1 MSAIAWE
8 LPEEVRAVR
17 DGLVDFAALSAGPRF
32 SDESKGLIGE
42 GSTEL

>member
-17 DGLVDFAALSAGPRF
+17 DGLVDFARAGSIARMGDSP
-32 SDESKGLIGE
+32 
-42 GSTEL
+42 TN